1 MIQFDEHIFQ
11 MGWFNHQAQD
21 VSQTLEGHHG
31 KSSLHRAKSTC
42 DRAARFITY
51 QPKVVSLLAAVQIAR
66 SAVKEVLVKFRRN
79 GWHDA
84 HHEQHIFMF
93 FLVFE
98 YILST
103 FSLCRGAKNSA
114 KN

>member
-11 MGWFNHQAQD
+11 MGWFNHQ
-21 VSQTLEGHHG
+21 LEMYHKRWRVITG
-31 KSSLHRAKSTC
+31 KNWEHRAESTC

-66 SAVKEVLVKFRRN
+66 SAVKGVLVKCRRN

-93 FLVFE
+93 FFG
-98 YILST
+98 
-103 FSLCRGAKNSA
+103 F
-114 KN
+114 